1 MDLLESTLGLLLG
14 DLGTGSNEL
23 GLLSLSLLLVG
34 LLLLLGGLDGLG
46 SLGLS
51 LFWLQGSSL
60 LDQVKGGTDNG
71 SLVLDGLSG
80 SLLGDL
86 LGDTLLVVLSVE
98 HGPGD
103 SSRVLSLLEQGVGLG
118 GLESENL
125 RVASDEEGTSARV
138 DLGA

>member
-14 DLGTGSNEL
+14 DLGAGGNEL

-60 LDQVKGGTDNG
+60 LDQVQRSTDNG
-71 SLVLDGLSG
+71 SLVLDSLSG

-86 LGDTLLVVLSVE
+86 LGDALLVVLSVE
-98 HGPGD
+98 HSPSD
-103 SSRVLSLLEQGVGLG
+103 SSRVLSLLEQGVRLG
-118 GLESENL
+118 
-125 RVASDEEGTSARV
+125 
-138 DLGA
+138 